1 MGNGDSK
8 NNQNEKTEE
17 TKKKEKTNQNID
29 NLDEKN
35 SNLNLSIS
43 HLSNE
48 SMLSKKRINPDKDDI
63 SDIKEFSFKE
73 SYNSNNNS
81 KYWNQMTS
89 SQIFSEKG
97 RLKNEIEK
105 KNKQINEL
113 EKFEQ
118 IKNEINERIKTSIFE
133 KIDEKKNIDDDKI
146 RNIIKEEIEKYMKE
160 KEKTIIPLFRS
171 LNPQAQKSIIK
182 KSQNL
187 ENLYFS
193 KYAKNNGVHNEIK
206 CLRCFTEPIIGN
218 RYKCLVCRNY
228 NLCEKCYKSN
238 LLSLDHNHQ
247 FIKFNKKNEL
257 NIINENSKKENI
269 DIKEDKQDIIYENKS
284 NIIFEESKDKITDN
298 IIDKSF
304 SVEYE
309 PDIIIEE
316 NQDKKGQ
323 NIINKRNNETNKPN
337 IIIEE
342 NNTIIRKKTNKEYN
356 EKNKPNIIIEE
367 NQTKITNNIT
377 NKEYNEK
384 NNPNIIIEE
393 NQDKKGEN
401 IINKRYN
408 EKNNQNIIIEKNQT
422 KTRKNMTDNGYNEE
436 NKENKK
442 NNDKKFGIKET
453 KLIKT
458 PMKGKNINNNY
469 SKNNYSYKCLNKDFN
484 LKILKG
490 TKEANFILELE
501 NDGLLPWP
509 KNKTFLMTDY
519 SKSQIKV
526 GQIVIDSLNPGSKC
540 SINVLFKN
548 IDKFLTGIYQTFLD
562 FNVNGK
568 KYGENIS
575 IIIEISDKNKLKFNS
590 VIIAFRDEFGIDKS
604 QISDIKLQ
612 DELEKYKNFENV
624 YKSIIDKK

>member
-1 MGNGDSK
+1 MGGADSK

-89 SQIFSEKG
+89 SQIFAEKG

-193 KYAKNNGVHNEIK
+193 KYAKNNGVHDVIK

-356 EKNKPNIIIEE
+356 QENKP
-367 NQTKITNNIT
+367 
-377 NKEYNEK
+377 
-384 NNPNIIIEE
+384 
-393 NQDKKGEN
+393 
-401 IINKRYN
+401 
-408 EKNNQNIIIEKNQT
+408 NIIIEKNQT

-436 NKENKK
+436 NKGNIK